1 MHREAIKFALLIF
14 GVFHHNDNDDF
25 EMLKIF
31 GLSDEFAICVA
42 KVLNILKRH
51 DLIFYLAKK
60 TRGWGRIAYIEK
72 LEVYSDE
79 VREWI
84 IFEGYKNDVGT
95 RQILEVYLQKAN
107 LLGYI
112 KDKDFS
118 ESLYDVALDITNAF
132 CNDPDIHRDTK
143 EMITLVVEES
153 KERNMNLERFSKL
166 CDLIT
171 YLDADRYEEEKR
183 VFSDSERENLL
194 DTILYIGFAKG
205 IDWEGIVRSNLTN
218 YHARKIASVL
228 RFDIWEDI
236 YAIAKRNK
244 HFGEWYALSLTND
257 KERYEKLCA
266 LAKERFDL
274 ESLKKGPDDEIG
286 FSEGLN
292 KYGDLEIIVQ
302 NLNRFDEIIGLDL
315 VETLLQS
322 PIVRSRNMALRAVES
337 YKEIPKS
344 IIDILKRNKDIE
356 PNKDLLEK
364 YEKILSEYEKANKN
378 DDDETRLRLQI
389 WPEYCSSG
397 IWDMDGGDGFANVS
411 YEYLNLPQDLADEFK
426 DWQDTFDKYGLRWCE
441 KNLTKLDKEFENLF
455 YARGLELA
463 KKLKM
468 FFKHKAYVEYE
479 GLADGIV
486 EIKYYYV
493 MSDYDCYLWDEEDCG
508 MDLMCVDEDLE
519 LNLDREKME
528 DLHSALEKWSLEC
541 FDLEWDSEG
550 NFVDEMTDELI
561 ERGEKLTQQLRD
573 LLPEYC
579 CVEFRE

>member
-1 MHREAIKFALLIF
+1 M
-14 GVFHHNDNDDF
+14 
-25 EMLKIF
+25 
-31 GLSDEFAICVA
+31 
-42 KVLNILKRH
+42 
-51 DLIFYLAKK
+51 
-60 TRGWGRIAYIEK
+60 
-72 LEVYSDE
+72 
-79 VREWI
+79 
-84 IFEGYKNDVGT
+84 
-95 RQILEVYLQKAN
+95 
-107 LLGYI
+107 
-112 KDKDFS
+112 
-118 ESLYDVALDITNAF
+118 
-132 CNDPDIHRDTK
+132 
-143 EMITLVVEES
+143 
-153 KERNMNLERFSKL
+153 
-166 CDLIT
+166 
-171 YLDADRYEEEKR
+171 
-183 VFSDSERENLL
+183 
-194 DTILYIGFAKG
+194 
-205 IDWEGIVRSNLTN
+205 
-218 YHARKIASVL
+218 

-257 KERYEKLCA
+257 KERYKKLCA

-322 PIVRSRNMALRAVES
+322 PVVRSRNMALRAVES

-468 FFKHKAYVEYE
+468 FFKHKAYV
-479 GLADGIV
+479 
-486 EIKYYYV
+486 
-493 MSDYDCYLWDEEDCG
+493 
-508 MDLMCVDEDLE
+508 
-519 LNLDREKME
+519 
-528 DLHSALEKWSLEC
+528 
-541 FDLEWDSEG
+541 
-550 NFVDEMTDELI
+550 
-561 ERGEKLTQQLRD
+561 
-573 LLPEYC
+573 
-579 CVEFRE
+579 